1 MHEYMKTIT
10 LDEPAY
16 ALLKAWKKGGHES
29 FSSVVKRVVPA
40 PGTLGS
46 FLRFVESHQT
56 DKLTGNDKL
65 EKAIHSRSVAKPNP
79 WI

>member
-1 MHEYMKTIT
+1 MKTIT

-16 ALLKAWKKGGHES
+16 ARLKAWKKGGQES
-29 FSSVVKRVVPA
+29 FSSVVKRVVPE

-46 FLRFVESHQT
+46 FLRFVENHQT
-56 DKLTGNDKL
+56 DRLSGNEKM
-65 EKAIHSRSVAKPNP
+65 EKAITRKSTAKHHP

>member
-1 MHEYMKTIT
+1 MKTIT
-10 LDEPAY
+10 LNEPAY

-29 FSSVVKRVVPA
+29 FSSLVKRVVPA

-46 FLRFVESHQT
+46 FLRFVECHQT
-56 DKLTGNDKL
+56 NNLAGNEKL
-65 EKAIHSRSVAKPNP
+65 EKAIHGRSVTKPNP